1 MHIETRWVFWDRTN
15 LGTVFLDE
23 VDALPL
29 ATQVKLLRVIQD
41 KTIQPVGGVQSTQ
54 VDVRFICASNAD
66 MEQRVKDGLF
76 REDLYYRLNVVEIH
90 LPTLRERSKDIEPL
104 VHYFME
110 RFSTEYGKKILGMSP
125 QLYAGCKELDI
136 PWECT

>member
-1 MHIETRWVFWDRTN
+1 MAN

-41 KTIQPVGGVQSTQ
+41 KTIQPVGGVESIRWMCDSFVQAMPTWSS
-54 VDVRFICASNAD
+54 VL
-66 MEQRVKDGLF
+66 KDGLF

-110 RFSTEYGKKILGMSP
+110 RFSTEYGKKILGCLP
-125 QLYAGCKELDI
+125 NYARL
-136 PWECT
+136 